1 MFNKLAAL
9 KAGPNIAKFLKPA
22 FFMEHIV
29 AAYARKK
36 FRMTKY
42 HVKSQLL
49 DWVYINI
56 QMNRGRDRGK
66 SEFLNS

>member
-1 MFNKLAAL
+1 
-9 KAGPNIAKFLKPA
+9 
-22 FFMEHIV
+22 MEHIV

-42 HVKSQLL
+42 HIKSQLL

>member
-1 MFNKLAAL
+1 
-9 KAGPNIAKFLKPA
+9 
-22 FFMEHIV
+22 MEHIV

-56 QMNRGRDRGK
+56 QMNRGQDRGK
-66 SEFLNS
+66 SEFLNSQKNDQLFKNRFSENL

>member
-1 MFNKLAAL
+1 
-9 KAGPNIAKFLKPA
+9 
-22 FFMEHIV
+22 MEHIV

-56 QMNRGRDRGK
+56 QMNRGRDRRK
-66 SEFLNS
+66 SEFLNSQKNDQLFKNRFSENL

>member
-1 MFNKLAAL
+1 
-9 KAGPNIAKFLKPA
+9 
-22 FFMEHIV
+22 MEHIV

-42 HVKSQLL
+42 HEKSQLL

-56 QMNRGRDRGK
+56 QMNRGRDRRK
-66 SEFLNS
+66 SEFLNSQKNDQLFKNRFSENL

>member
-1 MFNKLAAL
+1 
-9 KAGPNIAKFLKPA
+9 
-22 FFMEHIV
+22 MEHIV
-29 AAYARKK
+29 AAYAREE

-49 DWVYINI
+49 DRVYINI

>member
-1 MFNKLAAL
+1 
-9 KAGPNIAKFLKPA
+9 
-22 FFMEHIV
+22 MEHIV

-49 DWVYINI
+49 DWIYINI
-56 QMNRGRDRGK
+56 QMNRGRDRRKMISCLKIGFLKTCK
-66 SEFLNS
+66 SGLFSVSFKLKYNIV

>member
-1 MFNKLAAL
+1 
-9 KAGPNIAKFLKPA
+9 
-22 FFMEHIV
+22 MEHIV

-56 QMNRGRDRGK
+56 QINRAREK
-66 SEFLNS
+66 KK